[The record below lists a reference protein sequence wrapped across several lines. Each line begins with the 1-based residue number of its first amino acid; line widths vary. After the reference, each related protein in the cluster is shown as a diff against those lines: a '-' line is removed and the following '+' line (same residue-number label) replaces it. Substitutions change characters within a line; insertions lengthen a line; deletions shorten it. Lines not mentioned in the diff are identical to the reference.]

1 MLCMGCS
8 EAASRVKY
16 ADTELENENLLG
28 KRPTIDDSEQR
39 SDREIIDQEEIKRK
53 NQPYECYDFIDYN
66 KSNPMKKG
74 ETVKEF
80 TKIFTDPNNFYT
92 KFLQYNIRKNIKLE
106 ESESYEGT
114 MKILDIIYDGVRCR
128 GRGTSIP
135 KVDLCHKARKGAA
148 TSLLH
153 YVMKDF
159 SLCKDFATYMGF
171 LLQPDIVNTGLG
183 SKLHHSS
190 LTIDKTNSEQE
201 PKFKFVHRL
210 VLPKNSTN

>member
-1 MLCMGCS
+1 MGCS

-92 KFLQYNIRKNIKLE
+92 KFLQYNIRKNIK
-106 ESESYEGT
+106 T
-114 MKILDIIYDGVRCR
+114 RRVRII
-128 GRGTSIP
+128 
-135 KVDLCHKARKGAA
+135 
-148 TSLLH
+148 
-153 YVMKDF
+153 
-159 SLCKDFATYMGF
+159 
-171 LLQPDIVNTGLG
+171 
-183 SKLHHSS
+183 
-190 LTIDKTNSEQE
+190 
-201 PKFKFVHRL
+201 
-210 VLPKNSTN
+210 